1 MAKKG
6 PGAMG
11 TLGNV
16 LWIIFGGLFASIA
29 AFISGILACITIIG
43 IPVGL
48 QMFKFAKFV
57 LLPFGK
63 EVREVNVTGFKTVVN
78 IIWAIFVGWEYA
90 LAYLL
95 IGVLF
100 CITIIGIPFGK
111 QYFKMAS
118 FVLLPLGRD
127 FTY

>member
-1 MAKKG
+1 MKL
-6 PGAMG
+6 
-11 TLGNV
+11 LGNIIW
-16 LWIIFGGLFASIA
+16 LIFGGIFWAIVDILFGAI
-29 AFISGILACITIIG
+29 FCITIVG

-78 IIWAIFVGWEYA
+78 IIWAIFAGWEYA

-95 IGVLF
+95 ISVLF

>member
-16 LWIIFGGLFASIA
+16 LWIIFGGLFASIV

-111 QYFKMAS
+111 QYFKMVS

>member
-6 PGAMG
+6 PGAWG
-11 TLGNV
+11 TVGNI
-16 LWIIFGGLFASIA
+16 LWIIFGGLIASIT
-29 AFISGILACITIIG
+29 AFLSGVIACITIIG

-48 QMFKFAKFV
+48 QLFKFAKFV

-63 EVREVNVTGFKTVVN
+63 EVKDVNVTGFKNFVN
-78 IIWAIFVGWEYA
+78 ILWAIFFGWEYA
-90 LAYLL
+90 LTYLL
-95 IGVLF
+95 TGVLF

-111 QYFKMAS
+111 QYFKMAI

-127 FTY
+127 FVY

>member
-11 TLGNV
+11 TVGNV
-16 LWIIFGGLFASIA
+16 LWIIFGGLFAAIG
-29 AFISGILACITIIG
+29 AFLSGIIACITIIG

-78 IIWAIFVGWEYA
+78 ILWAIFAGWEYA
-90 LAYLL
+90 LAYLI
-95 IGVLF
+95 IGLLF
-100 CITIIGIPFGK
+100 CIVIVYCDGN
-111 QYFKMAS
+111 
-118 FVLLPLGRD
+118 PL
-127 FTY
+127 

>member
-16 LWIIFGGLFASIA
+16 LWIIFGGLFASIV